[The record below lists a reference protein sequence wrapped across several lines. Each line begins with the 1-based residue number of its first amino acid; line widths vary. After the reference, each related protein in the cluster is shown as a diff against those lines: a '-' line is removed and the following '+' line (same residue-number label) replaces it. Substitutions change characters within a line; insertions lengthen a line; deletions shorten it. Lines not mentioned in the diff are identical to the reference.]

1 MRTALVTGAAGG
13 LGSATVRR
21 LARDGYRIAAT
32 DISRTGV
39 ADLVGRIG
47 SAAIAVEMDVT
58 DENSVERAFAQAE
71 AELGAVTDLICT
83 AGGTRSRIGH
93 QPSLSELSVDDW
105 MWTEALNGRGT
116 FLCCREMLRR
126 RKQAPVENGRIVLT
140 GSQAAHG
147 AAIGGVGAAYFA
159 SKAAVVS
166 IGRLAALEAAPLGMT
181 VNVISPGGF
190 DTDTFHDVTSPERG
204 QAQIGAIPLKR
215 LGRPEEFAAL
225 AAFLLTPEA
234 GYITGATLDI
244 NGGSRMA

>member
-1 MRTALVTGAAGG
+1 
-13 LGSATVRR
+13 
-21 LARDGYRIAAT
+21 
-32 DISRTGV
+32 
-39 ADLVGRIG
+39 
-47 SAAIAVEMDVT
+47 MDVT
-58 DENSVERAFAQAE
+58 DEASVSRAFQLAE
-71 AELGAVTDLICT
+71 EAFGPVTDLICT
-83 AGGTRSRIGH
+83 AGGTRSRTDY
-93 QPSLSELSVDDW
+93 QPSLSELPVEDW
-105 MWTEALNGRGT
+105 IWTEALNGRGT

-126 RKQAPVENGRIVLT
+126 RKAEPVGNGRIVLT

-190 DTDTFHDVTSPERG
+190 DTDTFHAVTTQERER
-204 QAQIGAIPLKR
+204 AQIAGVPLRR
-215 LGRPEEFAAL
+215 LGQPAEFAAL
-225 AAFLLTPEA
+225 MAFLLTPEA